1 VDKVK
6 QYSLNITNEPDCQFR
21 VYELERLKIL
31 LHAITHCTESI
42 HDDDPANQ
50 DENDIRRI
58 LGTLGFN

>member
-1 VDKVK
+1 MDKVK

-42 HDDDPANQ
+42 HDDPANQ